1 MGAGESWKKEREAR
15 GMTLE
20 EAASSLH
27 ISRKYLHGIEEGD
40 YSGWPARV
48 FSSGYIRAY
57 AKLLSQDPEP
67 VLSEYYHLMEQ
78 RPVGQYPVHEKPEWL
93 ERERLRGSRR
103 TTYALAAAV
112 VLLLGM
118 LLAWYGTRTAHQ
130 PAPAPQ
136 QVRPAPPPAPAPA
149 ENAARTVLPGGPDNA
164 AAVPTEA
171 PPGGAAPPAAGV
183 PPVSGAPPAAGHA
196 PAEPVPQS
204 TVASVGGV
212 GPVKSPYQL
221 FIEAGE
227 LTWMMYTLDD
237 EAPVDVMLYPGDK
250 LSVQAQKKIVLKL
263 GNAGGVVGT
272 LNGKRLEPFGAKGQV
287 KEVRLGE

>member
-1 MGAGESWKKEREAR
+1 MGAGEPWKKEREAR

-20 EAASSLH
+20 AAASTLRV
-27 ISRKYLHGIEEGD
+27 SRKYLHGIEEGD
-40 YSGWPARV
+40 YSGWPERV

-78 RPVGQYPVHEKPEWL
+78 QPAEQLPVQAKPEWL
-93 ERERLRGSRR
+93 ERERQRGSRR

-118 LLAWYGTRTAHQ
+118 ILAWYGTRTSVHPV
-130 PAPAPQ
+130 PAP
-136 QVRPAPPPAPAPA
+136 QVRPAPSPAPAPA
-149 ENAARTVLPGGPDNA
+149 DNAARTALPGGPDN
-164 AAVPTEA
+164 VT
-171 PPGGAAPPAAGV
+171 AG
-183 PPVSGAPPAAGHA
+183 PA
-196 PAEPVPQS
+196 PAGTVPQS
-204 TVASVGGV
+204 SVAAVGGV
-212 GPVKSPYQL
+212 GPVKWPYQL
-221 FIEAGE
+221 FIEASD

-250 LSVQAQKKIVLKL
+250 ISIQAQKRIFLKL

-272 LNGKRLEPFGAKGQV
+272 LNGKLLPPFGPKGQV